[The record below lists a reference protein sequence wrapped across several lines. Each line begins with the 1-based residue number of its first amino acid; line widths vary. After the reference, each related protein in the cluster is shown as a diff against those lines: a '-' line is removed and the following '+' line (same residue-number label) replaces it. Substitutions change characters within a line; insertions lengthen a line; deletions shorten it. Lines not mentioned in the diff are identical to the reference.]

1 MTEPAP
7 RRTVRPFDTER
18 LLRALD
24 RLQAQRTFADAEDL
38 QRFLD
43 AWKGRPLEE
52 VCREAGSGPREE
64 AQELA
69 FQALEAAAPGEARER
84 AARALALDPGN
95 VDARHAEALQCGQGP
110 EETAD
115 RLKVVAVE
123 AEQALGAEFIQ
134 AEKGRLWNHLQAR
147 PYLRARMALAVLL
160 ERSGRPREALP
171 HFEALMRFSLGDPQ
185 GVRVHLARCQAVL
198 GRFQALRQTLA
209 AFPGE
214 EGAVWAWLQ
223 VLERQQAG
231 AEPEAKAALGQAR
244 SHNPHVEAF
253 LTARAKPPRDLPPD
267 PEPGSPEEGALA
279 LRTLGPAWAPHRD
292 ALTWL
297 MRQG

>member
-24 RLQAQRTFADAEDL
+24 RLQAQRTFVDPEDL

-43 AWKGRPLEE
+43 AWKGRPLDE
-52 VCREAGSGPREE
+52 VSREAGSDVQEE
-64 AQELA
+64 AQEWA
-69 FQALEAAAPGEARER
+69 FQALEAPSPAEAREL
-84 AARALALDPGN
+84 AAKALALDPSN
-95 VDARHAEALQCGQGP
+95 IDARHAAALHGGQGP

-123 AEQALGAEFIQ
+123 AEQALGGDFIQ
-134 AEKGRLWNHLQAR
+134 AEKGRLWGHLPAR

-160 ERSGRPREALP
+160 EHSGKPREALA
-171 HFEALMRFSLGDPQ
+171 HFEALMRFSQGDPQ
-185 GVRVHLARCQAVL
+185 NVRAHLARCQAVL
-198 GRFQALRQTLA
+198 GRFPALRQTLE

-214 EGAVWAWLQ
+214 AGAVWAWLR
-223 VLERQQAG
+223 VLERQQSG
-231 AEPEAKAALGQAR
+231 PEREAKVALGEAR
-244 SHNPHVEAF
+244 GRNPHVEAF
-253 LTARAKPPRDLPPD
+253 LTARAKPPREIS
-267 PEPGSPEEGALA
+267 PEPGPGSPEEAALA
-279 LRTLGPAWAPHRD
+279 LRILGPAWAPHRD

>member
-24 RLQAQRTFADAEDL
+24 RLQAQRAFADAEDL

-43 AWKGRPLEE
+43 AWKGRPLDD
-52 VCREAGSGPREE
+52 VCQEAGSDPLEE
-64 AQELA
+64 AQDLA
-69 FQALEAAAPGEARER
+69 FQALETSNPTEARER

-95 VDARHAEALQCGQGP
+95 VDARHAEALHCGEGP

-123 AEQALGAEFIQ
+123 AEQALGAGFIQ
-134 AEKGRLWNHLQAR
+134 AEKGRLWNHLRAR

-160 ERSGRPREALP
+160 ERSGKPKEALP
-171 HFEALMRFSLGDPQ
+171 HFEALMRFSQGDPQ
-185 GVRVHLARCQAVL
+185 GVRVPLARCLAVL
-198 GRFQALRQTLA
+198 GRFQPLKTLLET
-209 AFPGE
+209 FPE
-214 EGAVWAWLQ
+214 DNTAIWAWLR
-223 VLERQQAG
+223 VLERRQNG
-231 AEPEAKAALGQAR
+231 TDAEARSALGRAR
-244 SHNPHVEAF
+244 SHNAHVEAF
-253 LTARAKPPRDLPPD
+253 LTARAKPPRERITP
-267 PEPGSPEEGALA
+267 PEPGSPEEAALA
-279 LRTLGPAWAPHRD
+279 LRTLGPAWAPHRE

>member
-24 RLQAQRTFADAEDL
+24 RLQAQRTFADPEDL

-43 AWKGRPLEE
+43 AWKGRPLDE
-52 VCREAGSGPREE
+52 VRQEAGGDARDE

-69 FQALEAAAPGEARER
+69 FQALEAASPAEAREL
-84 AARALALDPGN
+84 AAKALALDPDN
-95 VDARHAEALQCGQGP
+95 VDARHAAALHRGQGP

-123 AEQALGAEFIQ
+123 AEQALGGDFIQ
-134 AEKGRLWNHLQAR
+134 AEKGRLWGHLHAR

-160 ERSGRPREALP
+160 ERSGKPKEALP
-171 HFEALMRFSLGDPQ
+171 HFEALLRFSQGDPQ
-185 GVRVHLARCQAVL
+185 GVRLHLARCLAVL
-198 GRFQALRQTLA
+198 GRFQALGPLLD
-209 AFPGE
+209 AFPEE
-214 EGAVWAWLQ
+214 EGTAWMWLR
-223 VLERQQAG
+223 VLERQHAG
-231 AEPEAKAALGQAR
+231 TEREAEVALNRAR
-244 SHNPHVEAF
+244 SRNPHVEAF
-253 LTARAKPPRDLPPD
+253 LTARAKPPRELPPE
-267 PEPGSPEEGALA
+267 PPPGSPEEAALA
-279 LRTLGPAWAPHRD
+279 LRTLGPAWSPHRE